1 MSIAPLHWP
10 GMPRRSSASVAR
22 FCSQNWLCQFSRAGR
37 LSGPGALEMWPYC
50 LRLSGFERVN
60 CRPTRA
66 HHEPLRRTPLSST
79 TALSRRI
86 HSAHDRR
93 VLLNL
98 TVVPVLGLVLAFS
111 ACGSSSSNS
120 SDTPRSSHTTS
131 SKDSKTKADCSS
143 HAILSALPGGA
154 TMQEFTCA
162 KVDDTEW
169 AAARVSPGDT
179 VFFLR
184 WNGTKW
190 NAEDSDSVCGT
201 ASAGLPQSLL
211 SYCKAGPSSSTSP
224 ATAACTSEA
233 ILAALP
239 AGAEMQRFTCA
250 DVSGK
255 LWAAARV
262 SPGDTVFFLQWN
274 GTKWNAEDSDSVCG
288 TASAGLPSRSCPTAK
303 RARPRQ
309 RRRPPPLARPRR
321 FLPRSR
327 PAPDAGVHLRRRQ
340 WQAVGRCAC

>member
-1 MSIAPLHWP
+1 
-10 GMPRRSSASVAR
+10 
-22 FCSQNWLCQFSRAGR
+22 
-37 LSGPGALEMWPYC
+37 LSTH
-50 LRLSGFERVN
+50 
-60 CRPTRA
+60 TRA
-66 HHEPLRRTPLSST
+66 HESLRRTPLSST
-79 TALSRRI
+79 TALSGRI
-86 HSAHDRR
+86 HSARNRR

-98 TVVPVLGLVLAFS
+98 TVVPILGLVLAFS

-120 SDTPRSSHTTS
+120 SDTPISNPTTS
-131 SKDSKTKADCSS
+131 STGSKTKSDCSS
-143 HAILSALPGGA
+143 QAILSALPGGA

-162 KVDDTEW
+162 KVGDTEW

-179 VFFLR
+179 VFFLQ
-184 WNGTKW
+184 WNGTVW
-190 NAEDSDSVCGT
+190 NAEDSQSICGT

-239 AGAEMQRFTCA
+239 GGATMQKFTCA

-274 GTKWNAEDSDSVCG
+274 GTEWNAEDSQSICG
-288 TASAGLPSRSCPTAK
+288 TASAGLPQSLLSYCK
-303 RARPRQ
+303 
-309 RRRPPPLARPRR
+309 
-321 FLPRSR
+321 
-327 PAPDAGVHLRRRQ
+327 
-340 WQAVGRCAC
+340 

>member
-1 MSIAPLHWP
+1 M
-10 GMPRRSSASVAR
+10 
-22 FCSQNWLCQFSRAGR
+22 
-37 LSGPGALEMWPYC
+37 
-50 LRLSGFERVN
+50 
-60 CRPTRA
+60 
-66 HHEPLRRTPLSST
+66 SST
-79 TALSRRI
+79 TAMSRRI
-86 HSAHDRR
+86 LSARNRR

-120 SDTPRSSHTTS
+120 NDTPSSIPTTS
-131 SKDSKTKADCSS
+131 STGSKTKAECSS
-143 HAILSALPGGA
+143 QAILSALPGGA

-162 KVDDTEW
+162 KVGDTEW

-179 VFFLR
+179 VFFLQ
-184 WNGTKW
+184 WNGTEW
-190 NAEDSDSVCGT
+190 NAEDSESVCGT

-239 AGAEMQRFTCA
+239 ASATMQKFTCADVGGKLWAAARVSPGDTVFFLQWNGTEWNAQDSESVCGTASAGLPQSLLSYCKAGPSSSTSPATAACTSEAILAALPPGATMQEFTCA

-274 GTKWNAEDSDSVCG
+274 GTKWNAEDSQSICG
-288 TASAGLPSRSCPTAK
+288 TASAGLPQSLLSYCR
-303 RARPRQ
+303 
-309 RRRPPPLARPRR
+309 
-321 FLPRSR
+321 
-327 PAPDAGVHLRRRQ
+327 
-340 WQAVGRCAC
+340 